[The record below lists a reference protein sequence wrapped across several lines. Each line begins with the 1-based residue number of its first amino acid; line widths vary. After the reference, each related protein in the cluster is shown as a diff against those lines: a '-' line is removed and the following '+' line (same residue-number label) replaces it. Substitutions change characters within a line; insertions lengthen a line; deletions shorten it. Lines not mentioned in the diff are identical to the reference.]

1 MSEDADLKAFDA
13 EFDGEDV
20 LTETEESP
28 ASETKEEVEK
38 DLTSEEAEVSE
49 SEEADNAEE
58 SEESKDEELEEVKDS
73 ENEPEQP
80 EESESDG
87 QDDNQLDQKEQ
98 ARKAYEARQQAKL
111 ERQQAQEEMARQHLE
126 AAQDEQDL
134 ALRQLQID
142 AYNNKVNANT
152 DRLTNQYEKALN
164 TIEVFQNPA
173 PEVAE
178 YLNQAIDEFEA
189 RFVQMD
195 ELGNPVTVEGDLYAF
210 LQTKAGLVQ
219 KLTQL
224 GARREKESSAKEK
237 AAVTPPPSAPAKEP
251 KEDPAVKAFDAEF
264 DRW

>member
-1 MSEDADLKAFDA
+1 MSEDTDLKAFDA

-20 LTETEESP
+20 LTESEETP
-28 ASETKEEVEK
+28 ASETKEEVEV
-38 DLTSEEAEVSE
+38 EESKEE
-49 SEEADNAEE
+49 SEELTEEESSEESEEEVKEE
-58 SEESKDEELEEVKDS
+58 SEESE
-73 ENEPEQP
+73 EPEA
-80 EESESDG
+80 ESDG
-87 QDDNQLDQKEQ
+87 QTDDQKEQ
-98 ARKAYEARQQAKL
+98 ARKAYEARQQARL
-111 ERQQAQEEMARQHLE
+111 ERQQAQEELAKQHLE

-142 AYNNKVNANT
+142 AYNNKVNANS

-164 TIEVFQNPA
+164 SIEVFKEPT

-195 ELGNPVTVEGDLYAF
+195 ELGNPVSVNGDLYAF
-210 LQTKAGLVQ
+210 LQTKAGLVE

-224 GARREKESSAKEK
+224 GARREKQSSAKEK
-237 AAVTPPPSAPAKEP
+237 AAVTPAPSAPAKEP
-251 KEDPAVKAFDAEF
+251 KQDAAVKAFDDEF

>member
-1 MSEDADLKAFDA
+1 MSEDTDLKAFDA

-20 LTETEESP
+20 LTESEETP
-28 ASETKEEVEK
+28 ASETKEEVEV
-38 DLTSEEAEVSE
+38 EESKEE
-49 SEEADNAEE
+49 SEELTEEESSEESEEEVKEE
-58 SEESKDEELEEVKDS
+58 SEESE
-73 ENEPEQP
+73 EPEA
-80 EESESDG
+80 ESDG
-87 QDDNQLDQKEQ
+87 QTDDQKEQ
-98 ARKAYEARQQAKL
+98 ARKAYEARQQARL

-142 AYNNKVNANT
+142 AYNNKVNANS

-164 TIEVFQNPA
+164 SIEVFKEPT

-195 ELGNPVTVEGDLYAF
+195 ELGNPVSVDGDLYAF
-210 LQTKAGLVQ
+210 LQTKAGLVE

-224 GARREKESSAKEK
+224 GARREKQSSAKEK
-237 AAVTPPPSAPAKEP
+237 AAVTPAPSAPAKEP
-251 KEDPAVKAFDAEF
+251 KQDAAVKAFDDEF

>member
-1 MSEDADLKAFDA
+1 MSEDTDLKAFDA

-20 LTETEESP
+20 LTESEETP
-28 ASETKEEVEK
+28 ASETKEEVEV
-38 DLTSEEAEVSE
+38 EESKEE
-49 SEEADNAEE
+49 SEELTEEESKEESEEEVKEE
-58 SEESKDEELEEVKDS
+58 SEESE
-73 ENEPEQP
+73 EPEA
-80 EESESDG
+80 ESD
-87 QDDNQLDQKEQ
+87 QQETVDQKEQ
-98 ARKAYEARQQAKL
+98 ARKAYEARQQARL

-164 TIEVFQNPA
+164 SIEVFKEPT

-195 ELGNPVTVEGDLYAF
+195 ELGNPVSVNGDLYAF

-224 GARREKESSAKEK
+224 GARREKQSSAKEK
-237 AAVTPPPSAPAKEP
+237 AAVTPAPSAPAKEP
-251 KEDPAVKAFDAEF
+251 KEDAAVKAFEDEF

>member
-1 MSEDADLKAFDA
+1 MSEDTDLKAFDA

-20 LTETEESP
+20 LTESEETP
-28 ASETKEEVEK
+28 ASETKEEVEV
-38 DLTSEEAEVSE
+38 EESK
-49 SEEADNAEE
+49 EE
-58 SEESKDEELEEVKDS
+58 SEELTEEEPSETETEEEAKDDS
-73 ENEPEQP
+73 EDKPEEEPEA
-80 EESESDG
+80 ESDG
-87 QDDNQLDQKEQ
+87 QTDDQKEQ
-98 ARKAYEARQQAKL
+98 ARKAYEARQQARL
-111 ERQQAQEEMARQHLE
+111 ERQQAQEELAKQHLE

-142 AYNNKVNANT
+142 AYNNKVNANS

-164 TIEVFQNPA
+164 SIEVFKEPT

-195 ELGNPVTVEGDLYAF
+195 ELGNPVSVNGDLYAF
-210 LQTKAGLVQ
+210 LQTKAGLVE

-224 GARREKESSAKEK
+224 GARREKQSSAKEK
-237 AAVTPPPSAPAKEP
+237 AAVTPAPSAPAKEP
-251 KEDPAVKAFDAEF
+251 KQDAAVKAFDDEF

>member
-1 MSEDADLKAFDA
+1 MSEDTDLKAFDA

-20 LTETEESP
+20 LTESEETP
-28 ASETKEEVEK
+28 ASETKEEVEV
-38 DLTSEEAEVSE
+38 EESKEE
-49 SEEADNAEE
+49 SEELTEEESSEESEEEVKEE
-58 SEESKDEELEEVKDS
+58 SEESE
-73 ENEPEQP
+73 EPEA
-80 EESESDG
+80 ESDG
-87 QDDNQLDQKEQ
+87 QTDDQKEQ
-98 ARKAYEARQQAKL
+98 ARKAYEARQQARL

-142 AYNNKVNANT
+142 AYNNKVNANS

-164 TIEVFQNPA
+164 SIEVFKEPT

-195 ELGNPVTVEGDLYAF
+195 ELGNPVSVNGDLYAF
-210 LQTKAGLVQ
+210 LQTKAGLVE

-224 GARREKESSAKEK
+224 GARREKQSSAKEK
-237 AAVTPPPSAPAKEP
+237 AAVTPAPSAPAKEP
-251 KEDPAVKAFDAEF
+251 KQDAAVKAFDDEF

>member
-1 MSEDADLKAFDA
+1 MSEDTDLKAFDA

-20 LTETEESP
+20 LTESEETP
-28 ASETKEEVEK
+28 ASEIKEEVEV
-38 DLTSEEAEVSE
+38 EESKEE
-49 SEEADNAEE
+49 SEELTEEESSEESEEEVKEE
-58 SEESKDEELEEVKDS
+58 SEESE
-73 ENEPEQP
+73 EPEA
-80 EESESDG
+80 ESDG
-87 QDDNQLDQKEQ
+87 QTDDQKEQ
-98 ARKAYEARQQAKL
+98 ARKAYEARQQARL
-111 ERQQAQEEMARQHLE
+111 ERQQAQEELAKQHLE

-142 AYNNKVNANT
+142 AYNNKVNANS

-164 TIEVFQNPA
+164 SIEVFKEPT

-195 ELGNPVTVEGDLYAF
+195 ELGNPVSVNGDLYAF
-210 LQTKAGLVQ
+210 LQTKAGLVE

-224 GARREKESSAKEK
+224 GARREKQSSAKEK
-237 AAVTPPPSAPAKEP
+237 AAVTPAPSAPAKEP
-251 KEDPAVKAFDAEF
+251 KQDAAVKAFDDEF

>member
-1 MSEDADLKAFDA
+1 MSEDTDLKAFDA

-20 LTETEESP
+20 LTESEETP
-28 ASETKEEVEK
+28 ASETKEEVEV
-38 DLTSEEAEVSE
+38 EESKEE
-49 SEEADNAEE
+49 SEELTEEESSEESEEEVKEE
-58 SEESKDEELEEVKDS
+58 SEESE
-73 ENEPEQP
+73 EPEA
-80 EESESDG
+80 ESDG
-87 QDDNQLDQKEQ
+87 QTDDQKEQ
-98 ARKAYEARQQAKL
+98 ARKAYEARQQARL
-111 ERQQAQEEMARQHLE
+111 ERQQAKEELAKQHLE

-142 AYNNKVNANT
+142 AYNNKVNANS

-164 TIEVFQNPA
+164 SIEVFKEPT

-195 ELGNPVTVEGDLYAF
+195 ELGNPVSVNGDLYAF
-210 LQTKAGLVQ
+210 LQTKAGLVE

-224 GARREKESSAKEK
+224 GARREKQSSAKEK
-237 AAVTPPPSAPAKEP
+237 AAVTPAPSAPAKEP
-251 KEDPAVKAFDAEF
+251 KQDAAVKAFDDEF

>member
-1 MSEDADLKAFDA
+1 MSEDTDLKAFDA

-20 LTETEESP
+20 LTESEETP
-28 ASETKEEVEK
+28 ASETKEEVEV
-38 DLTSEEAEVSE
+38 EESKEE
-49 SEEADNAEE
+49 SEELTEEESSEESEEEVKEE
-58 SEESKDEELEEVKDS
+58 SEESE
-73 ENEPEQP
+73 EPEA
-80 EESESDG
+80 ESDG
-87 QDDNQLDQKEQ
+87 QTDDQKEQ
-98 ARKAYEARQQAKL
+98 ARKAYEARQQARL
-111 ERQQAQEEMARQHLE
+111 ERQQAQEEMAKQHLE

-142 AYNNKVNANT
+142 AYNNKVNANS

-164 TIEVFQNPA
+164 SIEVFKEPT

-195 ELGNPVTVEGDLYAF
+195 ELGNPVSVNGDLYAF
-210 LQTKAGLVQ
+210 LQTKAGLVE

-224 GARREKESSAKEK
+224 GARREKQSSAKEK
-237 AAVTPPPSAPAKEP
+237 AAVTPAPSAPAKEP
-251 KEDPAVKAFDAEF
+251 KQDAAVKAFDDEF

>member
-1 MSEDADLKAFDA
+1 MSEDTDLKAFDA

-20 LTETEESP
+20 LTESEETP
-28 ASETKEEVEK
+28 ASETKEEVEV
-38 DLTSEEAEVSE
+38 EESKEE
-49 SEEADNAEE
+49 SEELTEEESSEESEEEVKEE
-58 SEESKDEELEEVKDS
+58 SEESE
-73 ENEPEQP
+73 EPEA
-80 EESESDG
+80 ESDG
-87 QDDNQLDQKEQ
+87 QTDDQKEQ
-98 ARKAYEARQQAKL
+98 ARKAYEARQQARL
-111 ERQQAQEEMARQHLE
+111 ERQQAQEELAKQHLE

-142 AYNNKVNANT
+142 AYNNKVNANS

-164 TIEVFQNPA
+164 SIEVFKEPT

-195 ELGNPVTVEGDLYAF
+195 ELGNPVSVDGDLYAF
-210 LQTKAGLVQ
+210 LQTKAGLVE

-224 GARREKESSAKEK
+224 GARREKQSSAKEK
-237 AAVTPPPSAPAKEP
+237 AAVTPAPSAPAKEP
-251 KEDPAVKAFDAEF
+251 KQDAAVKAFDDEF